1 MEILFLVLI
10 ARFEVWEGVR
20 GCEGMTTLD
29 VLMPVSEEDVCICC
43 GGRGET
49 EEPEEPEEREDLG
62 GGRGAEDDPPG
73 CGEEGEV

>member
-1 MEILFLVLI
+1 
-10 ARFEVWEGVR
+10 
-20 GCEGMTTLD
+20 MTTLD

-49 EEPEEPEEREDLG
+49 AEPEEPEEREGLG

-73 CGEEGEV
+73 CGGEGEV